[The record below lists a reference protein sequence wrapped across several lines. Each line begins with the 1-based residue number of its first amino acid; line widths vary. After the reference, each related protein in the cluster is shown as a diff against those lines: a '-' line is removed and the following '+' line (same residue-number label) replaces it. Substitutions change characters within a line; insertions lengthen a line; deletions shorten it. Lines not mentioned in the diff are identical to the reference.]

1 MTQVQKNCVVCG
13 RRMAWRRRWRMNWED
28 VRYCSKACRRR
39 GLTETDRNLETAILA
54 FLKKQRAGAGIVLDE
69 VVAMVTGADARRQQ
83 TPLLPAA
90 RSAARRLC
98 NQGAVDIL
106 QHGRPADPSTAK
118 GRLRIRLRPRE

>member
-1 MTQVQKNCVVCG
+1 M
-13 RRMAWRRRWRMNWED
+13 
-28 VRYCSKACRRR
+28 
-39 GLTETDRNLETAILA
+39 LA